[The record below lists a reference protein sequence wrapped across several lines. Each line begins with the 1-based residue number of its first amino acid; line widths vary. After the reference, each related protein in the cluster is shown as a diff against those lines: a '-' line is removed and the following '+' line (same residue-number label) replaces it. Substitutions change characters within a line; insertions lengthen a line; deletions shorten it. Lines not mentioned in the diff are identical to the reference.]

1 MSKAAKVKTYRPNV
15 AAVILSSRYPH
26 TCEIFIA
33 NRSDFRN
40 DVWQFPQ
47 GGIDEGEEPHEALMR
62 ELLEEIG
69 TNDVEILSEHP
80 EWMSY
85 DFPNKATKK
94 RYPFDGQTQKY
105 FLVKLKPEAQIEL
118 NTKIPEFNDYKFVSQ
133 DELFKYVTH
142 MKKPIY
148 RKVLDYFKKEGYL
161 S

>member
-1 MSKAAKVKTYRPNV
+1 MSTANSAKTYRPNV
-15 AAVILSSRYPH
+15 AAVIVSHRYPQV
-26 TCEIFIA
+26 CEILIA

-47 GGIDEGEEPHEALMR
+47 GGIDKGETPQDALYR

-69 TNDVEILSEHP
+69 TNDVEILCEYP

-85 DFPNKATKK
+85 DFPSKATKK

-105 FLVKLKPEAQIEL
+105 FLVKLKPDA
-118 NTKIPEFNDYKFVSQ
+118 KIMLDTEVPEFNEYKFVSF
-133 DELFKYVTH
+133 DNIFDYITH

-148 RKVLDYFKKEGYL
+148 RKVLDYFKDEGFL

>member
-1 MSKAAKVKTYRPNV
+1 MAKEKTYRPNV
-15 AAVILSSRYPH
+15 AAIILSSRYPLA
-26 TCEIFIA
+26 CEIFIA
-33 NRSDFRN
+33 NRSDFKD

-47 GGIDEGEEPHEALMR
+47 GGIDHGESAEDALFR

-69 TNDVEILSEHP
+69 TDDVEVLSEHP

-105 FLVKLKPEAQIEL
+105 FLVKLKADAEIQLA
-118 NTKIPEFNDYKFVSQ
+118 TKIPEFNDYKFVRVNEVF
-133 DELFKYVTH
+133 DYVTH

-148 RKVLDYFKKEGYL
+148 KKVMDYFKKEGFL

>member
-1 MSKAAKVKTYRPNV
+1 MSTANSAKTYRPNV
-15 AAVILSSRYPH
+15 AAVIVSHRYPQV
-26 TCEIFIA
+26 CEILIA

-47 GGIDEGEEPHEALMR
+47 GGIDKGETPLDALYR

-69 TNDVEILSEHP
+69 TNDVEILCEYP

-85 DFPNKATKK
+85 DFPSKATKK

-105 FLVKLKPEAQIEL
+105 FLVKLKPDA
-118 NTKIPEFNDYKFVSQ
+118 KIMLDTEVPEFNEYKFVSF
-133 DELFKYVTH
+133 DNIFDYITH

-148 RKVLDYFKKEGYL
+148 RKVLDYFKDEGFL

>member
-1 MSKAAKVKTYRPNV
+1 MSVTKKNKTYRPNV
-15 AAVILSSRYPH
+15 AAVILSSKYPQA
-26 TCEIFIA
+26 CEIFIA
-33 NRSDFRN
+33 NRSDFRDN
-40 DVWQFPQ
+40 VWQFPQ
-47 GGIDEGEEPHEALMR
+47 GGIDRGETPKQALMR

-85 DFPNKATKK
+85 DFPSKATKK

-105 FLVKLKPEAQIEL
+105 FLVKLKPEAKIRL
-118 NTKIPEFNDYKFVSQ
+118 DTKVPEFDEYKFVSPDQ
-133 DELFKYVTH
+133 LFDIVTH

-148 RKVLDYFKKEGYL
+148 KKVIDYFKKEGYL